1 MKYNREINQLENAG
15 AAAGNIIGAVAINGF
30 MGLSIAGKLFVAAV
44 MLLTG
49 LGADPVLLV
58 GSGLTLFFAL
68 ALVPNLLGLAIII
81 SGVYWAA
88 SHWDWPSWLA
98 LALYFLLILTASSMH
113 LLGEI
118 DDNGDLQK
126 SPDII
131 ATTQFLSS
139 ISLLAL
145 GTAYYWEFNVFNLE
159 VHGYHFALW
168 FVTAVFAQITSEATL
183 SDRKLANVFNYLFSL
198 LATYWFTAIFTLDPL
213 LINSTAELIKGII
226 L

>member
-30 MGLSIAGKLFVAAV
+30 MGLSSTGKLFVIAV
-44 MLLTG
+44 MIITALRGDPILIV
-49 LGADPVLLV
+49 GA
-58 GSGLTLFFAL
+58 GFGIYFAL

-98 LALYFLLILTASSMH
+98 LALYFLLILTTSSMH

-139 ISLLAL
+139 ISLLVL
-145 GTAYYWEFNVFNLE
+145 GAAYYWKFNIFNLE

-168 FVTAVFAQITSEATL
+168 IATAVFAQITADATL
-183 SDRKLANVFNYLFSL
+183 SERKLGNVFNYLFSV
-198 LATYWFTAIFTLDPL
+198 LATYWFTAIFTQDPL
-213 LINSTAELIKGII
+213 LINATLELIKGIT

>member
-30 MGLSIAGKLFVAAV
+30 MGLSIAGKLLVAAV
-44 MLLTG
+44 MLITA
-49 LGADPVLLV
+49 LGADPVLIV
-58 GSGLTLFFAL
+58 GSGLALFFAL
-68 ALVPNLLGLAIII
+68 ALVPNLLGLGIMI

-88 SHWDWPSWLA
+88 SHWDWPSWLS

-131 ATTQFLSS
+131 ATTQLLSS

-145 GTAYYWEFNVFNLE
+145 GAANYWEFNIFNLE
-159 VHGYHFALW
+159 VHGHHFAIW
-168 FVTAVFAQITSEATL
+168 FVTTVFAQITAEATL
-183 SDRKLANVFNYLFSL
+183 LDRKLANVFNYLFSV

-213 LINSTAELIKGII
+213 LINATLELIKGVT